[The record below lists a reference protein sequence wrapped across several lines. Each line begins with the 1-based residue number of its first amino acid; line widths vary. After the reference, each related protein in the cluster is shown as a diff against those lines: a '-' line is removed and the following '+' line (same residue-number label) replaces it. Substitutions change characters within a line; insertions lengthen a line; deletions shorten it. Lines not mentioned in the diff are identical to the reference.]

1 MPRLKKISEFETM
14 LLESARQA
22 VEIAEGKLEG
32 RVTTRELPVAEARA
46 KLNLPRAEFAR
57 LLGVSPRTIENWEQN
72 RRHPRGAAK
81 VLIAVALRDPQLI
94 LSVLT

>member
-1 MPRLKKISEFETM
+1 MSRKTKVTEFEIL

-22 VEIAEGKLEG
+22 VAIAEGNLEG
-32 RVTTRELPVAEARA
+32 RVTERALPVAEARA

-72 RRHPRGAAK
+72 RRQPRGAAK
-81 VLIAVALRDPQLI
+81 VLIAVALNNPKAI
-94 LSVLT
+94 LNVI